1 MKKILLLLVLIF
13 SFGTAAHATA
23 TAEIQN
29 CDVKTYKDFIVRRY
43 MTNGFRVQVPNDNS
57 MTASKEITNN
67 GTKFLLKMLDGA
79 RTHDR
84 VEVQANYNFIQ
95 NGSNILV
102 QLTILSVSDPGTV
115 LQKIRT
121 IDAQQEVNELNS
133 ANADFIGNINNEKK

>member
-1 MKKILLLLVLIF
+1 MFVLIHC
-13 SFGTAAHATA
+13 SF
-23 TAEIQN
+23 
-29 CDVKTYKDFIVRRY
+29 
-43 MTNGFRVQVPNDNS
+43 
-57 MTASKEITNN
+57 
-67 GTKFLLKMLDGA
+67 
-79 RTHDR
+79 HDR

-133 ANADFIGNINNEKK
+133 VNADFIGNINNEKK